1 MSKPIVSVSTRLE
14 FDKVQFDDPGKNHV
28 LISLEGGKIDKP
40 KDRKPL
46 RIGAALDCSGSMRD
60 GGKIEN
66 AKMSLKIFIDNLTPD
81 DVFGLSGFSDGIFS
95 VFEPMFMT
103 PENKAKAKDE
113 VDKLRTI
120 NMTNLS
126 GATLEAY
133 NLVKGKLPKPEPKAA
148 KKAEFGKIGGVKII
162 DSGEDTTEFLT
173 RGFLFTDGLPTAG
186 EMDKSKLIELAGKRS
201 NGASL
206 SCFGYGSDHD
216 AELMASMAQKGG
228 GNFYYIKNID
238 ECPAFF
244 GREFG
249 GLISCIAQGIKV
261 KLTAAAGVKF
271 AKVLNDFDVIS
282 NDEQTECTISVDDIY
297 AEETRKLLV
306 LVELPEKSKAVAARS
321 SKLCD
326 VEVIYTDL
334 KTNEDVKLEESVK
347 IDYVKKDEAQA
358 EGDKLVLEQILRF
371 KAADAQIEAKKLADK
386 GQFQEAQNL
395 MSSIVA
401 SFMSVGTEEAGLMA
415 SDLQK
420 NVMPSLNEVAY
431 DANYLVSNTKG
442 YTGGRGTTIGTA
454 GLYDKGSVLRS
465 ATAFQAQA
473 DLSKASD
480 PIVPP
485 NVSNV
490 YTPPDPLSLGISSDP
505 PILGPKDGSV
515 WALSP
520 LKVDPIQSVPKDET
534 LAKKRSRK

>member
-14 FDKVQFDDPGKNHV
+14 FDKVQFDEPGQNHL

-60 GGKIEN
+60 GGKLDN

-133 NLVKGKLPKPEPKAA
+133 NLVKGKLPKSEPKAA

-162 DSGEDTTEFLT
+162 DGGEEDTTEFLA

-186 EMDKSKLIELAGKRS
+186 EMDKSKLIELAGKRY
-201 NGASL
+201 NGASF

-228 GNFYYIKNID
+228 GNFYYIKNVD

-271 AKVLNDFDVIS
+271 VKVYNDFDVNA

-306 LVELPEKSKAVAARS
+306 MVELPEKSKAVAARS

-347 IDYVKKDEAQA
+347 IDYVKKDEAQDK
-358 EGDKLVLEQILRF
+358 GDKLVLEQILRF

-395 MSSIVA
+395 MGSIVA

-431 DANYLVSNTKG
+431 DANYLVSNTRG

-454 GLYDKGSVLRS
+454 GAFDKGARNLS
-465 ATAFQAQA
+465 AKSFQAQA
-473 DLSKASD
+473 DLNKTSN

-485 NVSNV
+485 NVYVSPDPPTIGV
-490 YTPPDPLSLGISSDP
+490 SPDPLV
-505 PILGPKDGSV
+505 LGPKDGSV

-534 LAKKRSRK
+534 LAKKRSKMM